1 MQPESQ
7 TGTINPAFAGYAAKY
22 IRDASDDLQRVFD
35 NLLEISGGDVPDATG
50 YDRIRATRILY
61 DRGFGKVTKNTPR
74 TPSPVSERDSESEK
88 SQNPTNQGSDNPG
101 SEQGQTVEPVLSL
114 SKEPALSLPK
124 EPALSLPKEP
134 ALSLPKEPALSLSK
148 GADLKNAPPGTSTHL
163 VSQIEQKLDDLLG
176 PVQSP
181 EQPKPRTPLEI
192 AEGFVPDIVRDSQYY
207 VLEITDYGAKLAD
220 ILMSI
225 HEPDP
230 ENDTIKQCHRVTAG
244 QMMIDRVLGPA
255 SNLQYDPDYAYD
267 PAEDPYWAFRHPAE
281 IDSQLTPEELKEAD
295 RQTRNFVE
303 GMKKEDDGPCE
314 DCEDDYL
321 CEIHDPE
328 SEYYDDGNVTDEEIE
343 IIARGMRNV
352 MAYEDRLYFDPA
364 DGRLKLRPHN
374 YIDDS

>member
-1 MQPESQ
+1 MNAVQQSSV
-7 TGTINPAFAGYAAKY
+7 NPAFAGYAAKY

-35 NLLEISGGDVPDATG
+35 NLLEIAGGDVPDATG

-61 DRGFGKVTKNTPR
+61 DRGFGKVNKNTPQA
-74 TPSPVSERDSESEK
+74 PAPAPKSAQPPEPQEPPEPEESPNQAD
-88 SQNPTNQGSDNPG
+88 QGSDDPQ
-101 SEQGQTVEPVLSL
+101 SEQSRTA
-114 SKEPALSLPK
+114 ALDMK
-124 EPALSLPKEP
+124 
-134 ALSLPKEPALSLSK
+134 
-148 GADLKNAPPGTSTHL
+148 DAPPGTATHL
-163 VSQIEQKLDDLLG
+163 VTQIEQKLDDLLG
-176 PVQSP
+176 PVQSA
-181 EQPKPRTPLEI
+181 EQPKPRTPSEI

-295 RQTRNFVE
+295 RLTRNFTE
-303 GMKKEDDGPCE
+303 SMKQEDDGPCE

-343 IIARGMRNV
+343 IIARGMRTIFAN
-352 MAYEDRLYFDPA
+352 EDRLYFDPA
-364 DGRLKLRPHN
+364 DGRLKLRPRN

>member
-1 MQPESQ
+1 MNAVQQSS
-7 TGTINPAFAGYAAKY
+7 INPAFAGYAASY
-22 IRDASDDLQRVFD
+22 LREASDDLQRVFD
-35 NLLEISGGDVPDATG
+35 NLLEIAGGDVPDATG

-114 SKEPALSLPK
+114 SKEPALSLSK
-124 EPALSLPKEP
+124 EPALSL
-134 ALSLPKEPALSLSK
+134 SKEPALSLSK

-163 VSQIEQKLDDLLG
+163 VSPDRAEARRPPRPG
-176 PVQSP
+176 PEAS

-207 VLEITDYGAKLAD
+207 VLEITGYGAKLAD

-230 ENDTIKQCHRVTAG
+230 DDDSIRQCHRVTAG
-244 QMMIDRVLGPA
+244 QMILDRVLGPA
-255 SNLQYDPDYAYD
+255 SNLQYDSGYTYD
-267 PAEDPYWAFRHPAE
+267 PSEDPYWTLRNPAD

-303 GMKKEDDGPCE
+303 GMKKEDDGEC
-314 DCEDDYL
+314 DNCEDDYL

-343 IIARGMRNV
+343 ILARGMRTIFAN
-352 MAYEDRLYFDPA
+352 EDRLYFDPA
-364 DGRLKLRPHN
+364 DGRLKLRPRN
-374 YIDDS
+374 YVDDS

>member
-1 MQPESQ
+1 LSKE
-7 TGTINPAFAGYAAKY
+7 PA
-22 IRDASDDLQRVFD
+22 
-35 NLLEISGGDVPDATG
+35 
-50 YDRIRATRILY
+50 
-61 DRGFGKVTKNTPR
+61 
-74 TPSPVSERDSESEK
+74 
-88 SQNPTNQGSDNPG
+88 
-101 SEQGQTVEPVLSL
+101 LSL
-114 SKEPALSLPK
+114 SKEPALSL
-124 EPALSLPKEP
+124 S
-134 ALSLPKEPALSLSK
+134 KEPALSLSK
-148 GADLKNAPPGTSTHL
+148 GADLNTAPPGTATHL

-176 PVQSP
+176 PVQSA

-244 QMMIDRVLGPA
+244 QMILDRVLGPA
-255 SNLQYDPDYAYD
+255 SSLQYDSGYTYD

-328 SEYYDDGNVTDEEIE
+328 SEYYEDGNISGEEIE
-343 IIARGMRNV
+343 LIARGMRTILAN
-352 MAYEDRLYFDPA
+352 EDRFYFDPA
-364 DGRLKLRPHN
+364 DGRLKLRPRN
-374 YIDDS
+374 YVDDS

>member
-1 MQPESQ
+1 MYSQ
-7 TGTINPAFAGYAAKY
+7 AQQSSINPAFAGYAAQ
-22 IRDASDDLQRVFD
+22 RLREASDDLQRVFD
-35 NLLEISGGDVPDATG
+35 NLLEIAGGDVPDATG
-50 YDRIRATRILY
+50 YDQLRATRILY
-61 DRGFGKVTKNTPR
+61 DRGFGKVTKITPR
-74 TPSPVSERDSESEK
+74 TPSPVSERDAESEE
-88 SQNPTNQGSDNPG
+88 SNNPTNHSSDNPG

-114 SKEPALSLPK
+114 SKEPALSL
-124 EPALSLPKEP
+124 
-134 ALSLPKEPALSLSK
+134 SK
-148 GADLKNAPPGTSTHL
+148 GADLNTAPPGTATHL

-176 PVQSP
+176 PVQSA

-244 QMMIDRVLGPA
+244 QMILDRVLGPA
-255 SNLQYDPDYAYD
+255 SSLQYDSGYTYD

-281 IDSQLTPEELKEAD
+281 VDSQLTPEELKEAD
-295 RQTRNFVE
+295 RQTRNFTE

-328 SEYYDDGNVTDEEIE
+328 SEYYDDGNISEEEIE
-343 IIARGMRNV
+343 IIARGMRTIFAN
-352 MAYEDRLYFDPA
+352 EDRLYFDPA
-364 DGRLKLRPHN
+364 DGRLKLRPRN